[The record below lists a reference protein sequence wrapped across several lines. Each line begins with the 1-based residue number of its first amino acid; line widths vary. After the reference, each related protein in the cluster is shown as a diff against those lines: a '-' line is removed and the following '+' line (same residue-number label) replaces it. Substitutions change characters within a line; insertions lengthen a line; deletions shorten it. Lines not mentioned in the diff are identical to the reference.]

1 MYTLSELRN
10 IAAQLSLEEKLQ
22 LRQFIEEGFP
32 DDPNE
37 AIQALAEK
45 LALIGA
51 SRQLSPEEN
60 YKAALQ
66 RLAEIAALFSSF
78 NLS

>member
-1 MYTLSELRN
+1 MTTLSELRN
-10 IAAQLSLEEKLQ
+10 LAAQLTLEEKAQ
-22 LRQFIEEGFP
+22 LRQFIEDGFP
-32 DDPNE
+32 DDPSE

-45 LALIGA
+45 LAFIGA

>member
-1 MYTLSELRN
+1 MTTLSELRN
-10 IAAQLSLEEKLQ
+10 LAAQLSLEEKTQ
-22 LRQFIEEGFP
+22 LRQFIEDGFP

-66 RLAEIAALFSSF
+66 RLAEIAALFSRF